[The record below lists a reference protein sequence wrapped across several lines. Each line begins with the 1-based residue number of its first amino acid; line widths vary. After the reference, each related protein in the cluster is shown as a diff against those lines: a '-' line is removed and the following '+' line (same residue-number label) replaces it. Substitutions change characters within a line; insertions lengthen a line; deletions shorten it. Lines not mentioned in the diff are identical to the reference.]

1 MSETSVKAGRK
12 EWIALAVLA
21 LPCLVYAMDLTVLNV
36 ALPSLSA
43 DLKPSS
49 TQLLWIVDIYGFLAA
64 GTLII
69 MGTLG
74 DRIGRRRVLLLGG
87 AAFAIASI
95 LAACSRNAAMLIAA
109 RALLGIAGATL
120 APSTLS
126 LIRNMFLDAK
136 QRTVAIGVWT
146 TSFSVGAVIG
156 PLLGGAVLQH
166 FGWSAVF
173 LLALPVM
180 LCLLILGPLLLPEYR
195 TATATR
201 LDVTSALLSLAAVLT
216 AIYGMKGIA
225 RGGLAWAPAAFV
237 LVGLSLGVIFV
248 RRQRTLEDP
257 LIDLELFRVP
267 AFGLSLGTFTLTTL
281 VVFGFYVFTAQYL
294 QLVLGLSP
302 LSAGLWMLFGSCS
315 VVLGSMLAPSIVRRV
330 HPAYVMG
337 AGIGLTALGFAVY
350 TQLASFRLGAVA
362 VGSTLVY
369 LGMGP
374 VYTLGTDLIIGSAP
388 PARAGAAA
396 ALSETSAE
404 LGGALG
410 IAIIGSIGSVA
421 YRASMAHALLSR
433 VPSAARQ
440 AAQETIGGALA
451 AAAQLPAAA
460 QAQLLAAAR
469 AAFVHSMEQCAA
481 VCGLIAAGTAI
492 ASMLVLRRVGV
503 ASDQPSAAHEED
515 ARASCTG
522 DDGVK
527 LSQHAGLARSA
538 STLAYSAS
546 AE

>member
-1 MSETSVKAGRK
+1 MSADTSECSAKAGRK
-12 EWIALAVLA
+12 EWIALAVIA

-64 GTLII
+64 GMLII

-74 DRIGRRRVLLLGG
+74 DRFGRRRVLLLGG
-87 AAFAIASI
+87 GAFAVASV
-95 LAACSRNAAMLIAA
+95 LAACSRSAGMLIAA

-126 LIRNMFLDAK
+126 LIRNLFLDAK
-136 QRTVAIGVWT
+136 QRTIAIGVWT

-156 PLLGGAVLQH
+156 PLLGGAVLQR

-180 LCLLILGPLLLPEYR
+180 LGLLILGPLLLPEYR
-195 TATATR
+195 TGTSSR
-201 LDVTSALLSLAAVLT
+201 LDVTSALLSLTAVLT
-216 AIYGMKGIA
+216 LIYGMKGIA
-225 RGGLAWAPAAFV
+225 RDGFAWLPAAFV
-237 LVGLSLGVIFV
+237 LFGLALGVIFV

-267 AFGLSLGTFTLTTL
+267 AFGLALGTFTLTTL

-315 VVLGSMLAPSIVRRV
+315 VVLGSMLAPAIVRRV
-330 HPAYVMG
+330 QPAYVMG
-337 AGIGLTALGFAVY
+337 AGIGLTALGFTVY
-350 TQLASFRLGAVA
+350 TQLGQWQLGAVA
-362 VGSTLVY
+362 VGSTLIY

-374 VYTLGTDLIIGSAP
+374 VYTLGTELVVGSAP
-388 PARAGAAA
+388 PSRSGAAA

-404 LGGALG
+404 FGGALG
-410 IAIIGSIGSVA
+410 IAIIGSLGTIV
-421 YRASMAHALLSR
+421 YRASMAHAALSG
-433 VPSAARQ
+433 VPSAAQR
-440 AAQETIGGALA
+440 AAQETIGGAVA
-451 AAAQLPAAA
+451 AAASLPGAAR
-460 QAQLLAAAR
+460 AQLLSAAR
-469 AAFVHSMEQCAA
+469 VAFVHSMEQCAA
-481 VCGLIAAGTAI
+481 VCAVIAAATAV
-492 ASMLVLRRVGV
+492 AAMLVLRRGQV
-503 ASDQPSAAHEED
+503 APDASEAPDTPALALRDKQPGP
-515 ARASCTG
+515 TPNPPT
-522 DDGVK
+522 
-527 LSQHAGLARSA
+527 
-538 STLAYSAS
+538 TLLPL
-546 AE
+546 

>member
-1 MSETSVKAGRK
+1 MSELSVKAGRK
-12 EWIALAVLA
+12 EWIALAVIA

-43 DLKPSS
+43 ELKPTS

-64 GTLII
+64 GMLII

-87 AAFAIASI
+87 AGFAIASV
-95 LAACSRNAAMLIAA
+95 LAACSRSAGMLIAA
-109 RALLGIAGATL
+109 RALLGVAGATL

-126 LIRNMFLDAK
+126 LIRNMFLDSK
-136 QRTVAIGVWT
+136 ERTLAIGVWT

-156 PLLGGAVLQH
+156 PLLGGAILQR

-173 LLALPVM
+173 LLALPAM
-180 LCLLILGPLLLPEYR
+180 LGLLILGPLLLPEYR
-195 TATATR
+195 TATSSR

-216 AIYGMKGIA
+216 VIYGMKGIA
-225 RGGLAWAPAAFV
+225 RDGMGWEQVSCVV
-237 LVGLSLGVIFV
+237 LGIALGVLFV
-248 RRQRTLEDP
+248 RRQRTLADP
-257 LIDLELFRVP
+257 LIDLELFRAP
-267 AFGLSLGTFTLTTL
+267 AFRVALGTFTLTTL

-302 LSAGLWMLFGSCS
+302 LGAGAWMLFGSCS

-337 AGIGLTALGFAVY
+337 GGVGLTALGFVVY
-350 TQLASFRLGAVA
+350 TQLAHWQLAAVA

-374 VYTLGTDLIIGSAP
+374 VYTLGTDLVVGAAP
-388 PARAGAAA
+388 LSRAGAAA

-404 LGGALG
+404 FGGALG
-410 IAIIGSIGSVA
+410 IAIIGSIGTFA
-421 YRASMAHALLSR
+421 YRASMAHALLSG
-433 VPSAARQ
+433 VPGAARQ
-440 AAQETIGGALA
+440 AAQETIGGAVA
-451 AAAQLPAAA
+451 AAATLPSGA
-460 QAQLLAAAR
+460 QDQLLSAAR

-481 VCGLIAAGTAI
+481 VCAVVAAGTAI
-492 ASMLVLRRVGV
+492 TAMLVLRR
-503 ASDQPSAAHEED
+503 AQRD
-515 ARASCTG
+515 T
-522 DDGVK
+522 
-527 LSQHAGLARSA
+527 
-538 STLAYSAS
+538 TLAAGNGLPGF
-546 AE
+546 ANR